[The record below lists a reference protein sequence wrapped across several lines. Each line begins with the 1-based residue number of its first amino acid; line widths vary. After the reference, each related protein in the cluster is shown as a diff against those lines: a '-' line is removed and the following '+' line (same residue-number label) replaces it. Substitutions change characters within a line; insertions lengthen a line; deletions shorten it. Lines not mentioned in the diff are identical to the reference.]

1 MKNSLQVFNYEG
13 STVRTVMLDGEV
25 WFVAKDVCDILE
37 ISNVSKAIQELDD
50 DEKSTLTISEGTS
63 PKGGNP
69 NMNVVSE
76 SGLYA
81 LIFKSRKPEAKAFAR
96 WVRHE
101 LLPQVMHTGS
111 YGNPSAVRVLADQQS
126 SLRSRRKVWI
136 SLLEAITSV
145 EKILCVP
152 TPSGVRFAL
161 PEHSEEDR
169 NELLFLRSLFTSAKE
184 LMQNKLRNIDQ
195 RDNMLDQLMKY

>member
-69 NMNVVSE
+69 NMNVVNE
-76 SGLYA
+76 PGLYA